1 MSIRFKLFIPLLLLS
16 ALLACYAHYILLPKF
31 VEFVEEENKSQMSAH
46 LRSVA
51 EGLEPLLL
59 ENQLAVVYE
68 NLDALLNDNKDWV
81 SIQLLDPDGR
91 KLYPLSDQGSAVTG
105 ENMYPV
111 IQEIA
116 YLDYPL
122 GSLEVIYDLTNDI
135 LKLNQIENI
144 FQIGLLFIL
153 IAQ

>member
-1 MSIRFKLFIPLLLLS
+1 MGIRFKLFVPLLLLS
-16 ALLACYAHYILLPKF
+16 ALLAAYAHYNLLPKF
-31 VEFVEEENKSQMSAH
+31 VEFVEEENKSHMSAH

-105 ENMYPV
+105 KNMLSCYT
-111 IQEIA
+111 
-116 YLDYPL
+116 
-122 GSLEVIYDLTNDI
+122 GNSL
-135 LKLNQIENI
+135 
-144 FQIGLLFIL
+144 F
-153 IAQ
+153 